1 MSKND
6 LLATIAASTEAY
18 VSSGGKVKQ
27 CTEGDQAIRIAPSDL
42 WRCECGCHGD
52 FTEHSMRAGESGRC
66 ASVVVR

>member
-1 MSKND
+1 MSKHD
-6 LLATIAASTEAY
+6 LLAIIAASTEAY

-27 CTEGDQAIRIAPSDL
+27 CAEVDQAIRISPRDL
-42 WRCECGCHGD
+42 WHCECGCHGD

>member
-6 LLATIAASTEAY
+6 LLAIIAAGTEAY
-18 VSSGGKVKQ
+18 FSSGGKVKQ
-27 CTEGDQAIRIAPSDL
+27 CTEGDQAIRIAPRDL

>member
-6 LLATIAASTEAY
+6 LLAIIAASTEAY
-18 VSSGGKVKQ
+18 VSIGGKVKQ
-27 CTEGDQAIRIAPSDL
+27 CTEGDQAIRIAPRDL

>member
-6 LLATIAASTEAY
+6 LLAIIAAGTEAY

-27 CTEGDQAIRIAPSDL
+27 CTEGDQAIRISPRDL

-52 FTEHSMRAGESGRC
+52 FTDHSMRAGESGRC

>member
-6 LLATIAASTEAY
+6 LLAIIAASTEAY
-18 VSSGGKVKQ
+18 ISSGGKVKQ
-27 CTEGDQAIRIAPSDL
+27 CAEGDHAIRLVPRNL
-42 WRCECGCHGD
+42 WQCQCGCHGD